1 MLSICIP
8 VYNFDV
14 SELVHQLHSQCL
26 VSVVDFE
33 IILIDDASKAT
44 YIAKNIILKQLR
56 DVQYIQLH
64 KNIGRAKI
72 RNLFTQ
78 YCKFPYMLFMD
89 CDSKVRDSMFIHNY
103 LHNCKENQIVCGG
116 RIYEI
121 KSPERNNHLRWL
133 VGIKREQILP
143 DIRTKNPHKSFMT
156 NNFLITKSLLQKVKF
171 DERITGYGHEDTLFG
186 LELKKRNIPILH
198 IDNPLYHIGLENNE
212 DFIGKT
218 IQAIR
223 NLFILQRLYSGDVE
237 IADDVK
243 LLGKFEQ
250 IKKIGLHYLLI
261 GFYIIFRQL
270 IKKRAARSRKSL
282 FWFDLFKLC
291 LYAYYSRK
299 GKARQR

>member
-14 SELVHQLHSQCL
+14 NELVHELHAQCL
-26 VSVVDFE
+26 IAGIAFE
-33 IILIDDASKAT
+33 IILIDDASQDIYRT
-44 YIAKNIILKQLR
+44 KNLKLKQLTN
-56 DVQYIQLH
+56 VQFIQLH

-78 YCKFPYMLFMD
+78 YCRFTYLLFMD
-89 CDSKVRDSMFIHNY
+89 CDSKVRDSKFISTY
-103 LHNCKENQIVCGG
+103 LANCKENQIICGG
-116 RIYEI
+116 TIYEI
-121 KSPERNNHLRWL
+121 QTPDKEMHLRWL
-133 VGIKREQILP
+133 VGIEREQIEAE
-143 DIRTKNPHKSFMT
+143 IRKQNPHKSFMT
-156 NNFLITKSLLQKVKF
+156 NNFLITKSLLQEVKF

-198 IDNPLYHIGLENNE
+198 IDNPLYHIGLESNQE
-212 DFIGKT
+212 FINKT
-218 IQAIR
+218 IQAVR
-223 NLFILQRLYSGDVE
+223 NLFILQRLYSGEVA

-250 IKKIGLHYLLI
+250 IKKTGLHYLLI
-261 GFYIIFRQL
+261 AFYTMFRRL
-270 IKKRAARSRKSL
+270 IKQRAARCRKSL

-299 GKARQR
+299 GNARQR